1 MSKQHGRAPQRWRM
15 EPKYVKR
22 RQRGLAVLI
31 AALVLII
38 FAVIY
43 IGVKVTGGTSDYRGE
58 GNGVVQLVEIK
69 EGSSLSEMG
78 SELEERGIVRSE
90 EAFQQAAASSPE
102 ANNVQPG
109 FYRLQERMSA
119 KAAVHALTDPANLV
133 EFLDIQGGS
142 TLSDVTVVGGQNRPG
157 IYSEISR
164 ISCAEKKE
172 GGVTVEQLEK
182 VASTTDPRELGV
194 PEWAVDAVNSRGSDP
209 RRLEGLIIPG
219 RYLINPDM
227 DAREI
232 LTDLITRSASKYEET
247 GIEARAHEIGLSP
260 YELIIA
266 ASLVEREAPAG
277 DFDKVARV
285 ILNRLHKPMRLE
297 FDSTVNYD
305 LKEQEVATRDEDRE
319 RKTPWNTYAKEGL
332 PETPIAA
339 PSEDAITAME
349 HPAEGEWLFF
359 VTVDKDGTTEFNNT
373 FEEHQADTRRAIE
386 SGLLDSRR
394 EEHRE

>member
-1 MSKQHGRAPQRWRM
+1 M

-31 AALVLII
+31 AALTLII
-38 FAVIY
+38 FATIY
-43 IGVKVTGGTSDYRGE
+43 IGVKVTGNSSDYRGE

-69 EGSSLSEMG
+69 EGSSLSQLG
-78 SELEERGIVRSE
+78 PELEERGIVRSDS
-90 EAFQQAAASSPE
+90 AFQQAAASSPK

-109 FYRLQERMSA
+109 MYRLQEEMSA
-119 KAAVHALTDPANLV
+119 KAAVNALTNPENLV

-142 TLSDVTVVGGQNRPG
+142 TLGDVTVVGGQRRPG

-164 ISCAEKKE
+164 ISCAEKKD
-172 GGVTVEQLEK
+172 GCVTVEQLEK
-182 VASTTDPRELGV
+182 AAATTDPRELGV
-194 PEWAVDAVNSRGSDP
+194 PEWAADAVASRGDDP

-219 RYLINPDM
+219 RYLVNPDM

-232 LTDLITRSASKYEET
+232 LKDLLSRSAAKYEET
-247 GIEARAHEIGLSP
+247 GIEARAHDIGLSP

-266 ASLVEREAPAG
+266 ASLVEREAPSG

-297 FDSTVNYD
+297 FDSTVNYG
-305 LKEQEVATRDEDRE
+305 LEEQEVATRDEDRE

-339 PSEDAITAME
+339 PSEDAIKAME
-349 HPAEGEWLFF
+349 NPAEGDWLFF

-373 FEEHQADTRRAIE
+373 FEEHQEDTRRAIE

-394 EEHRE
+394 EKPEGENRE